1 MRVRLQLQ
9 CRLLGGTFKA
19 HRGKSGHVPGGLG
32 GRGGWKGGRRAGQ
45 ALERREGR
53 VGAEIPDG
61 AVLVARSIV
70 NSSLWTMRPDDRVV
84 AITCIALANKAEAK
98 WWNGSREI
106 VIQRGQ
112 FVRSREQMVKACNLP
127 LQRFR
132 TSVQH
137 LENSRFLTR
146 EVTKMYTLYNLP
158 KYDHYQT
165 LSKYSDSVIY
175 QANPETNPRVTQDQP
190 TPNHKQQQQKNR
202 PSIPKPSKADKAEGT
217 GGDAV
222 VVVDRSSWPDPIL
235 GKPSFRI
242 ASGLLEEIKVAK
254 ALASGFAAAKPLGQ
268 ILRVVQQ
275 ARLQKNPGGWGRM
288 ALENDWVLPEAAG
301 HELEEVV
308 RLVKE
313 DVEKADKYFLS
324 KAPMSGQKL
333 VERKAGESEEDWLRR
348 ANDEL
353 KARRTR
359 SNSARPAKSPGA

>member
-1 MRVRLQLQ
+1 
-9 CRLLGGTFKA
+9 
-19 HRGKSGHVPGGLG
+19 
-32 GRGGWKGGRRAGQ
+32 
-45 ALERREGR
+45 
-53 VGAEIPDG
+53 
-61 AVLVARSIV
+61 
-70 NSSLWTMRPDDRVV
+70 MRPDDRIV
-84 AITCIALANKAEAK
+84 AITCIALANKAQAK

-165 LSKYSDSVIY
+165 LSKYSDSVILE
-175 QANPETNPRVTQDQP
+175 ANPETNPRVTHNQP

-202 PSIPKPSKADKAEGT
+202 PSIPTSKTKAGTDGGT
-217 GGDAV
+217 GGDV
-222 VVVDRSSWPDPIL
+222 VVVDRTAWPDPIL
-235 GKPSFRI
+235 GKPCFRI

-254 ALASGFAAAKPLGQ
+254 ALANGFAAAKPIGQ

-301 HELEEVV
+301 HELEEMI
-308 RLVKE
+308 RRVKE
-313 DVEKADKYFLS
+313 DVERANQYFLS
-324 KAPMSGQKL
+324 KSPGTGQKL
-333 VERKAGESEEDWLRR
+333 VERKPGESDDDWIRR

-353 KARRTR
+353 KARRSR
-359 SNSARPAKSPGA
+359 GNPARPAKSP